1 MVAVTL
7 LLGGVKLQGTEVDG
21 HFLVPAESFWAAG
34 GVVERPIPHGASAQP
49 IQQSVAQSQPATTQ
63 QASYPTA
70 GACAAD
76 SSCGQLF
83 RPSLPLVQFAQCL
96 DRRLS
101 WLSRCPSFSHRGC
114 TIAAVLLADTQAWT
128 RIGLIESVP
137 ARSWP
142 LAPLGRRGRVGG
154 CRLGHLL
161 VVHLQADWW
170 IRFVISVCRFED
182 VHSSPV
188 HTILGRTGR
197 RRLGAAAGRVLS
209 SWGLIAVACRVCSL
223 RLAHG
228 FQEAFGAALIFEVRA
243 PSGSHLTRAHH
254 GLHGTKGQKVCTAWM
269 ARRISRA
276 DTPDRCR
283 RQPSPVLS
291 VASRS
296 PPPSSSGSATPRA
309 PEAELD
315 SCCVCLEALQPSVS
329 GERAPRPFPT
339 CARHQLHLGCLA
351 QFRAQASRPADLLCP
366 LCRHSRCPACEP
378 EGWTARH
385 DAALRDECA
394 RQGVQMPARRSGE
407 ETVREAVQDY
417 ALRTFTSNDA
427 PEPPP
432 PPGVVVLCCNRV
444 AATRGAGGVNFV
456 ALPHRDMDWAPQ
468 PIRHEAGIAAWRP
481 AWLCPGCARDVQLDD
496 IHVPANAG
504 QTCGGCG
511 SRLWWEYDRA
521 IERGRLRCSH
531 GCNRPAE
538 ELRAPE
544 PVRPAPPAL
553 PHVSGRGGGS
563 AFWLSRG
570 PPTGDVR
577 ESTNSWLYVPLLHAA
592 AADLA
597 VAALAEWR
605 ADRRAA
611 SWWEEARHVLM
622 ASEPVSPQT
631 LVAAVVRAVE
641 AAPTHEHHLPD
652 LVSRIQDAGLPSS
665 ARVHVGWAVRQLRE
679 PDAYLLAPVQE
690 ALLECY
696 GGMQL
701 ASALDRHSDRFRA
714 MPAPGAAPPHGE
726 AAETSAR
733 GGRGRRRGRGRGVPP
748 ASGARQR
755 DHDSSGSDT
764 AAAPVPDHAQVPD
777 RQPVSLPDFP
787 RAAWQW
793 LDGLD
798 LLAELRRQVPTLH
811 TVPRFLA
818 AGVRHALV
826 SALQAIRVA
835 HEGRDDVACVRA
847 WKLFLLLPRLLLAR
861 CVETGGEGRAV
872 LLRRVQL
879 FREGRWDSLHGQ
891 LGAVPSRT
899 RQPTTPDA
907 SEARAAAACA
917 RVRRGELSRARQ
929 VLTAAALAPGDEATL
944 RALTDPSR
952 RPPQP
957 LRPVPQHVMNHHP
970 AEEVALSKQQVADAL
985 RTSKRGSAAGLSG
998 ATVEF
1003 YKLLLD
1009 DEGALEAFTF
1019 VVNVAARAQAPP
1031 VALDALALS
1040 RLTALRKPQ
1049 GGVRGPGEEAA
1060 WIAARLG
1067 AFLPPSLGGLGLL
1080 AAEREC
1086 QRFVRQ
1092 LLRLRV
1098 QRAPATLRATAAQ
1111 GWARRWWGLLSV
1123 AVQRAVASTAL
1134 GVWTMP
1140 ALPGSP
1146 DGAPLADVL
1155 ELADF
1160 AGPSR
1165 LPLR

>member
-1 MVAVTL
+1 MVAESL
-7 LLGGVKLQGTEVDG
+7 PQSLPIHSVKLRGKITTLRPLDATLRCSRRQTRCHAASEPDPAAADAPALSAWPMPREPGGTAVPPEPVTCGTQRERPTHVSLTSAPVATPGDQPPDDCLDDVHPQHCRWCFAG
-21 HFLVPAESFWAAG
+21 GQASRVRSALTCAAIAPGTDATFAALSDPEWRPPAPLHDVPAALLNFQPDAPAVLTNAAIAQALRTARRGTAAG
-34 GVVERPIPHGASAQP
+34 LSGATCEHYKLILTRPWRRRPRDRDRLRRLVLARQYADTFDRATRPFELALQARAGTDCLAAMLRAASELNADATDARGREWDAARQIAFLPAATGTLGLASAP
-49 IQQSVAQSQPATTQ
+49 
-63 QASYPTA
+63 
-70 GACAAD
+70 CLRAA
-76 SSCGQLF
+76 
-83 RPSLPLVQFAQCL
+83 
-96 DRRLS
+96 
-101 WLSRCPSFSHRGC
+101 
-114 TIAAVLLADTQAWT
+114 
-128 RIGLIESVP
+128 
-137 ARSWP
+137 
-142 LAPLGRRGRVGG
+142 
-154 CRLGHLL
+154 
-161 VVHLQADWW
+161 
-170 IRFVISVCRFED
+170 
-182 VHSSPV
+182 
-188 HTILGRTGR
+188 
-197 RRLGAAAGRVLS
+197 AAAGDRLLTEG
-209 SWGLIAVACRVCSL
+209 WGARPEWDDLL
-223 RLAHG
+223 R
-228 FQEAFGAALIFEVRA
+228 GAAEV
-243 PSGSHLTRAHH
+243 
-254 GLHGTKGQKVCTAWM
+254 W
-269 ARRISRA
+269 
-276 DTPDRCR
+276 
-283 RQPSPVLS
+283 
-291 VASRS
+291 
-296 PPPSSSGSATPRA
+296 
-309 PEAELD
+309 
-315 SCCVCLEALQPSVS
+315 
-329 GERAPRPFPT
+329 
-339 CARHQLHLGCLA
+339 
-351 QFRAQASRPADLLCP
+351 
-366 LCRHSRCPACEP
+366 
-378 EGWTARH
+378 WTSWSTIA
-385 DAALRDECA
+385 
-394 RQGVQMPARRSGE
+394 
-407 ETVREAVQDY
+407 REAV
-417 ALRTFTSNDA
+417 AA
-427 PEPPP
+427 E
-432 PPGVVVLCCNRV
+432 GVVVPVCSV
-444 AATRGAGGVNFV
+444 IAATVPSFVWGCPNF
-456 ALPHRDMDWAPQ
+456 PSSP
-468 PIRHEAGIAAWRP
+468 
-481 AWLCPGCARDVQLDD
+481 
-496 IHVPANAG
+496 
-504 QTCGGCG
+504 
-511 SRLWWEYDRA
+511 RA
-521 IERGRLRCSH
+521 
-531 GCNRPAE
+531 
-538 ELRAPE
+538 LRAAA
-544 PVRPAPPAL
+544 RAGAD
-553 PHVSGRGGGS
+553 GGGS
-563 AFWLSRG
+563 SDARCSALASAGAAHRRRAHNARVG
-570 PPTGDVR
+570 PGVRRAAVTINNDV
-577 ESTNSWLYVPLLHAA
+577 
-592 AADLA
+592 A

-605 ADRRAA
+605 ADPRAA

-631 LVAAVVRAVE
+631 LLAAVVRAVE
-641 AAPTHEHHLPD
+641 AASTHEHHPPD
-652 LVSRIQDAGLPSS
+652 LVSRIQDAWLPSS

-696 GGMQL
+696 RGMQL

-714 MPAPGAAPPHGE
+714 MPVPGAASPHGE

-733 GGRGRRRGRGRGVPP
+733 SGRGRRRGRGRGVPP

-764 AAAPVPDHAQVPD
+764 GAAPVPDHAQVPD

-835 HEGRDDVACVRA
+835 HEGRDDVARVRA

-861 CVETGGEGRAV
+861 CFETGGEGRAV

-917 RVRRGELSRARQ
+917 RVRRGEISRARQ

-998 ATVEF
+998 TTVEF

-1019 VVNVAARAQAPP
+1019 VVNVAVRAQAPP

-1049 GGVRGPGEEAA
+1049 GGVSPGEEAA
-1060 WIAARLG
+1060 WTAARLG
-1067 AFLPPSLGGLGLL
+1067 AFLPPSLGGLGVL
-1080 AAEREC
+1080 AAERVVGGRWGEEC

-1134 GVWTMP
+1134 GVWTMRKGKGKEGK
-1140 ALPGSP
+1140 ATAKAVDHLLSS
-1146 DGAPLADVL
+1146 A
-1155 ELADF
+1155 
-1160 AGPSR
+1160 
-1165 LPLR
+1165 